1 MKTLHSVIDRI
12 STLLGRVAEVVVVL
26 LIASM
31 LYEVVARYVFGA
43 PTLWAFDIAYM
54 STGALFVLGA
64 AQALRQ
70 DAHVRI
76 DVLSSRFPAR
86 VRGAI
91 DGVAFLFVLGN
102 GHLMLI
108 QAVVR
113 SFEVFQVGDMPLA
126 FLQRLQPQ
134 QWGSEIFM
142 LGLWIALPLVG
153 IEVPSIIGFLAA
165 IPPVGIG
172 VPFLLPAI
180 IAGAIGFAIATAV
193 KKDAL
198 PEGA

>member
-1 MKTLHSVIDRI
+1 MRGGGTMKTLHSVIDRI

-76 DVLSSRFPAR
+76 DVLSSRFPPR
-86 VRGAI
+86 VRGGHRRHRLPVRAVPDLRDAGQDRRAEGLARLY
-91 DGVAFLFVLGN
+91 DGRG
-102 GHLMLI
+102 
-108 QAVVR
+108 
-113 SFEVFQVGDMPLA
+113 
-126 FLQRLQPQ
+126 
-134 QWGSEIFM
+134 
-142 LGLWIALPLVG
+142 
-153 IEVPSIIGFLAA
+153 
-165 IPPVGIG
+165 
-172 VPFLLPAI
+172 
-180 IAGAIGFAIATAV
+180 
-193 KKDAL
+193 
-198 PEGA
+198 